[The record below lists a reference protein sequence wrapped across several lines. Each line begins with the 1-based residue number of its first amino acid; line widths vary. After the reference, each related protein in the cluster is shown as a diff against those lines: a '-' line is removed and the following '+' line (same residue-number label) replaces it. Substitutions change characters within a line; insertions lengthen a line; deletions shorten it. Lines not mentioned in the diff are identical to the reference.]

1 MPTIT
6 EVKKDRIFYRNF
18 GSLVE
23 VLKSI
28 AGSQFQAAEK
38 KIKLFP
44 ELTGALEEFIRLP
57 GLESLKHPMVT
68 PGDLPMGIVVV
79 TSDSG
84 LMGGVNYKLMTRA
97 MNYAREKSGRLIVV
111 GMQGQ
116 KFTMRTDFVVT
127 KFPGV
132 LDNECFRQAQDLTA
146 YLLKEVADGKL
157 GAVKILFPYA
167 ASIGSQHIVEWDFF
181 PCTAWSQARLPGQK
195 DAPAADTAAAM
206 TENRAKIIMESE
218 TKDVVEYVA
227 GLWIRQKLYEIFQ
240 FSRVAEYAA
249 RIVHLEDSTHR
260 VKEIEHKLKLKYFRL
275 HHSVIDQQMRELFA
289 GRSIYA

>member
-6 EVKKDRIFYRNF
+6 EVKKDRIFYKNF

-44 ELTGALEEFIRLP
+44 ELTDALEAFIRVP
-57 GLESLKHPMVT
+57 GLASLNHPMVN
-68 PGDLPMGIVVV
+68 PGNLPMGIVVV
-79 TSDSG
+79 TSDAG

-97 MNYAREKSGRLIVV
+97 MNYAREKSGRLIVI

-181 PCTAWSQARLPGQK
+181 PCTLWSQARLPGK
-195 DAPAADTAAAM
+195 NTAPSPVAEQNDPSVLL
-206 TENRAKIIMESE
+206 ESE
-218 TKDVVEYVA
+218 AGDIIEYVS
-227 GLWIRQKLYEIFQ
+227 GLWMRQKLFEIFQ

-275 HHSVIDQQMRELFA
+275 HHNVIDQQMRELFA